1 MKKNEI
7 ITVENAKVE
16 QITYRWYS
24 RNSGYISNGDGIV
37 FVTVDSVTFDLKKQ
51 VVTTVML
58 DSQGK
63 EYVREGEFKMFR
75 TPEDFENNS
84 VISSNNTA
92 TTNIIGKIEGLQD
105 CSFDNIVEDDK
116 SYVCARVWCFENGE
130 PVLTPVAV
138 NVIRNDKDGNGWKI
152 IDGHLPENFWR
163 TREEAIRYN
172 EFKVVDE
179 DGEVFIEQGI
189 QKRLALTAK
198 QQEIVDKISKL
209 FKQAYD
215 ANIKFAWDRSYGGYL
230 QALNGEQVYDFGYDA
245 NKDVIPGDEMPLNEL
260 CFTNTNI
267 CFSDYCSDEDEYIV
281 CMKPTAR
288 QEKAWKKTH

>member
-16 QITYRWYS
+16 KISYLWHS
-24 RNSGYISNGDGIV
+24 RNSAGYISNGDGIV
-37 FVTVDSVTFDLKKQ
+37 FVTVDSMTFDLKKQ

-84 VISSNNTA
+84 EKSLNDAA
-92 TTNIIGKIEGLQD
+92 TTRIIGYVEGLQD
-105 CSFDNIVEDDK
+105 CSFDNLVEDDK
-116 SYVCARVWCFENGE
+116 AYVCARVWCFENGE

-138 NVIRNDKDGNGWKI
+138 NVIRHDKNGWKI
-152 IDGHLPENFWR
+152 IDGHLPEKFWK

-189 QKRLALTAK
+189 QKRLALTDK
-198 QQEIVDKISKL
+198 QQAIVDKISEL
-209 FKQAYD
+209 INQAYD
-215 ANIKFAWDRSYGGYL
+215 ANIKFVWDRSYGGYL
-230 QALNGEQVYDFGYDA
+230 QAFNGEQVHDFGYDA
-245 NKDVIPGDEMPLNEL
+245 DQGVIPGDEKPLNEVV
-260 CFTNTNI
+260 FTNTNI
-267 CFSDYCSDEDEYIV
+267 CFGDYCSDENEYII

>member
-16 QITYRWYS
+16 KITYRWHWTT
-24 RNSGYISNGDGIV
+24 GYISDGDGIV
-37 FVTVDSVTFDLKKQ
+37 FVTVDNVTFDLKKQ

-84 VISSNNTA
+84 EKSLNNVPTTTIISY
-92 TTNIIGKIEGLQD
+92 IEGLQD
-105 CSFDNIVEDDK
+105 CSFDNLVEDDK
-116 SYVCARVWCFENGE
+116 DYVCARVWCFENGE

-138 NVIRNDKDGNGWKI
+138 NVIRHDKNGWEI

-179 DGEVFIEQGI
+179 DGDVFIEQGI
-189 QKRLALTAK
+189 QKRLALTDK
-198 QQEIVDKISKL
+198 QQAIVDKISKL
-209 FKQAYD
+209 FKQAYG
-215 ANIKFAWDRSYGGYL
+215 ANIKFAWDRNYGGYL
-230 QALNGEQVYDFGYDA
+230 QAFNGEQVHDFGYDA
-245 NKDVIPGDEMPLNEL
+245 DQGVIPGDEKPLDEVV
-260 CFTNTNI
+260 FTNTNI
-267 CFSDYCSDEDEYIV
+267 CFSDYCSDENEYVI